1 MIATKTTTPSI
12 TTTTPS
18 NAASF
23 TATSATS
30 FTATTETGSGCG
42 SFGRAVDSDSR
53 GPWFESSH
61 RQKFIYI
68 EHLFPVNCA
77 LKRRK

>member
-23 TATSATS
+23 TATS

-61 RQKFIYI
+61 RQKYIYI
-68 EHLFPVNCA
+68 ERLFTVNCVI
-77 LKRRK
+77 KRQK